1 MQITPIPC
9 LTDNYAYIIN
19 DNNSKILGVVDP
31 SEAEPIISFLKKK
44 NLKLNYI
51 LNTHHHF
58 DHIGGNI
65 ELKKIYN
72 AKIIGFEGDKHRIP
86 GIDITLKNNEKWNF
100 GNSTIKIIHIP
111 GHTLGHICFFFE
123 KEKIAFTGDTLF
135 SLGCGRI
142 FEGTYEQMFHALK
155 KITKLPTNTNIYCGH
170 EYTLSNLKFALE
182 ADDSNKELIEEF
194 KKVENKIN
202 SNIPSLPT
210 TLDKELKVN
219 PFLRCDNINIQNK
232 IIEKF
237 KVSNSELEVFTAL
250 RKWKDNF

>member
-1 MQITPIPC
+1 MLSVEPIKAF
-9 LTDNYAYIIN
+9 TDNYIWLVSTNEGSIVIDPGESKSIQKLI
-19 DNNSKILGVVDP
+19 DNKTIDLKGIL
-31 SEAEPIISFLKKK
+31 I
-44 NLKLNYI
+44 
-51 LNTHHHF
+51 THHHY
-58 DHIGGNI
+58 DHTNGLSELVKKNELEVYGPVNNI
-65 ELKKIYN
+65 DGINHRLNDKDKIS
-72 AKIIGFEGDKHRIP
+72 IIG
-86 GIDITLKNNEKWNF
+86 IDF
-100 GNSTIKIIHIP
+100 DIISIP
-111 GHTLGHICFFFE
+111 GHTLDHIGFYSANANNPILFC
-123 KEKIAFTGDTLF
+123 GDTLF
-135 SLGCGRI
+135 AGGCGRI
-142 FEGTYEQMFHALK
+142 FEGTYEQMFNALK

-182 ADDSNKELIEEF
+182 ADDTNKELIEEF

-237 KVSNSELEVFTAL
+237 NVSNNELEVFTAL

>member
-1 MQITPIPC
+1 MLSVEPIKAF
-9 LTDNYAYIIN
+9 TDNYIWLVSTNEGSIVIDPGESKSIQKLI
-19 DNNSKILGVVDP
+19 DNKTIDLKGIL
-31 SEAEPIISFLKKK
+31 I
-44 NLKLNYI
+44 
-51 LNTHHHF
+51 THHHY
-58 DHIGGNI
+58 DHTNGLSELVKKNELEVYGPANNI
-65 ELKKIYN
+65 DGINHRLNDKDKIS
-72 AKIIGFEGDKHRIP
+72 IIG
-86 GIDITLKNNEKWNF
+86 IDFDVI
-100 GNSTIKIIHIP
+100 SIP
-111 GHTLGHICFFFE
+111 GHTLDHIGFYSANASNPILFC
-123 KEKIAFTGDTLF
+123 GDTLF
-135 SLGCGRI
+135 AGGCGRI
-142 FEGTYEQMFHALK
+142 FEGTYEQMFNALK

-182 ADDSNKELIEEF
+182 ADDTNKELIEEF

>member
-1 MQITPIPC
+1 MLSVEPIKAF
-9 LTDNYAYIIN
+9 TDNYIWLVSTNEGSIVIDPGESKSIQKLI
-19 DNNSKILGVVDP
+19 DNKTIDLKGIL
-31 SEAEPIISFLKKK
+31 I
-44 NLKLNYI
+44 
-51 LNTHHHF
+51 THHHY
-58 DHIGGNI
+58 DHTNGLSELVKKNKLEVYGPVNNI
-65 ELKKIYN
+65 EGINHRLKDKDKIS
-72 AKIIGFEGDKHRIP
+72 IIG
-86 GIDITLKNNEKWNF
+86 IDFDVI
-100 GNSTIKIIHIP
+100 SIP
-111 GHTLGHICFFFE
+111 GHTLDHIGFYSANANNPILFC
-123 KEKIAFTGDTLF
+123 GDTLF
-135 SLGCGRI
+135 AGGCGRI

-182 ADDSNKELIEEF
+182 ADDTNKELIEEF

-232 IIEKF
+232 ILEKF

>member
-1 MQITPIPC
+1 MLSVEPIKAF
-9 LTDNYAYIIN
+9 TDNYIWLVSTNEGSIVIDPGESKN
-19 DNNSKILGVVDP
+19 IQKLIDNNTIDLKGIL
-31 SEAEPIISFLKKK
+31 I
-44 NLKLNYI
+44 
-51 LNTHHHF
+51 THHHY
-58 DHIGGNI
+58 DHTNGLSELVKKNDLEVYGPVNNI
-65 ELKKIYN
+65 DGINHRLNDKDKIS
-72 AKIIGFEGDKHRIP
+72 IIG
-86 GIDITLKNNEKWNF
+86 IDF
-100 GNSTIKIIHIP
+100 DVMSIP
-111 GHTLGHICFFFE
+111 GHTLDHIGFYSANADNPILFC
-123 KEKIAFTGDTLF
+123 GDTLF
-135 SLGCGRI
+135 AGGCGKI

-182 ADDSNKELIEEF
+182 ADDTNKELIEEF